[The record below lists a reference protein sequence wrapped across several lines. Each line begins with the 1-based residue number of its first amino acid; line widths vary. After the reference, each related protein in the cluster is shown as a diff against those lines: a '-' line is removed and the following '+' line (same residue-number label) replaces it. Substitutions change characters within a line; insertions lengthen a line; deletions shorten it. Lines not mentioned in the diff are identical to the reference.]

1 MEDWLRMLRKMLNIE
16 LRINCKNIGIGF
28 GCRCGIKLRERIL
41 LDLRFV
47 K

>member
-16 LRINCKNIGIGF
+16 LRINCKNVGVGF
-28 GCRCGIKLRERIL
+28 GCGIELRERIS
-41 LDLRFV
+41 DLRFV